1 MVEAL
6 IVLDFVLKL
15 DSWAHI
21 FVDWIQCEW
30 TLAEICLRISQSR
43 TVVLILGLRIVYKR
57 QLFEPF
63 LLKIVLLIWIQRLDN
78 IEIPGGLVLVGMMLV
93 MLIFDL
99 QDFLRVVDLRFIKL
113 FRIIR
118 FLLFDK
124 TRRLTNIFLRL

>member
-1 MVEAL
+1 
-6 IVLDFVLKL
+6 
-15 DSWAHI
+15 
-21 FVDWIQCEW
+21 
-30 TLAEICLRISQSR
+30 LAEICLCISQSR

-78 IEIPGGLVLVGMMLV
+78 IEIPGGLGLVGMMLV

-124 TRRLTNIFLRL
+124 TRGLTNIFLRL